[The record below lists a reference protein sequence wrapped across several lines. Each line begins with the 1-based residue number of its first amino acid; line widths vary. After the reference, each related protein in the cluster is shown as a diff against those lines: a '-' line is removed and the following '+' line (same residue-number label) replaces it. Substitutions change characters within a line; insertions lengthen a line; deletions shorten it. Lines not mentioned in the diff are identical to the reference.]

1 MQNVKSYFS
10 HADGTDPGFFEND
23 PPKKLGTPA
32 EIRSPEMIFD
42 CHISTAQDCWAF
54 GCLVYNV
61 LTNAYPFELQFMY
74 SKESRDD
81 SHLMQLSSVLGP
93 LPAKLK
99 NSWSRYGTYFD
110 ESGNMKKFDVDD
122 DTYSYS
128 EFDNLPAEDRRST
141 ASGAENAVHEERDEE
156 DPSITPPTHLG
167 KPSEYFDPELYPSI
181 FKVFKFKARQ
191 DHDDPQSIA
200 EYTALNPPLRE
211 RWLDEKHPDME
222 LDESKLVLD
231 LLQRIFTYDPGQRLK
246 TKEILQHAWIRDY
259 CASGNEGGRI
269 LGKEVTVTRN
279 KRKRSNEDEK

>member
-1 MQNVKSYFS
+1 
-10 HADGTDPGFFEND
+10 
-23 PPKKLGTPA
+23 
-32 EIRSPEMIFD
+32 MIFD
-42 CHISTAQDCWAF
+42 GHISMTHDFWAF

-61 LTNAYPFELQFMY
+61 LTYAYPFSLAFIY
-74 SKESRDD
+74 SKDARDD
-81 SHLMQLSSVLGP
+81 AHLMQLSSVLGP

-110 ESGNMKKFDVDD
+110 YNGNMKKFDVDD
-122 DTYSYS
+122 DAFSYS
-128 EFDNLPAEDRRST
+128 EFDNLPANDRRST
-141 ASGAENAVHEERDEE
+141 ASGAENDTREEKDAE

-181 FKVFKFKARQ
+181 LKVFKLKARQ
-191 DHDDPQSIA
+191 DQDDPQSIA
-200 EYTALNPPLRE
+200 EYTALHPPLRE

-222 LDESKLVLD
+222 LEESKLVLD
-231 LLQRIFTYDPGQRLK
+231 LLQKLFTYDPVQRLT
-246 TKEILQHAWIRDY
+246 TKEILQHAWIRSY